1 MTASGPDITPDPSTW
16 IDTASAP
23 VYVPPAA
30 GHRSSVMGVVT
41 RTPLEDRTI
50 PRGHVEVGFPAD
62 EPTAYAV
69 GQAAAG
75 LSWVGARVQVLLDS
89 TGRVMQISGS
99 DDTPGSSSSVYATGE
114 ATRRLLDA
122 FEAARKAQ
130 DAARDVQGRAREA
143 AEKAAEATKA
153 AEEARKKAIE
163 AAEKS
168 GFKVDA
174 ASIKQLISHRAFIDE
189 LVSQEILVAGPGGAV
204 RIADGAVTAEKIT
217 ASQELYSKLAVFDDT
232 TVLGRLI
239 AENATIPGEL
249 IGNEI
254 IGKSIQGSTLALMGS
269 DTTSG
274 AKLGEIRTGTSQ
286 ETNLPEPTGS
296 GTWTALRYLNGRP
309 ITDRHTT
316 WKQNQKSG
324 YLYMEPKW
332 PHDNPPHIAAVCMPI
347 LPDHMVPTG
356 QIVRFASRV
365 HSTTRTWITF
375 EVGRPNNNT
384 PQGGAQHQ
392 YTRRHTVIVDAGQ
405 TVDVEV
411 QPDGSS
417 MPEAN
422 KRAWVRVTAIPVG
435 FIPNRTAWA
444 VTISPIIIRTL
455 SGSSLRIHQVNGR
468 PVVELAQ
475 GSERAELSP
484 SGVTAVAI
492 NGGNQKYKSW
502 GALLTPSRGVIRSDP
517 GGLGA
522 MSTGR
527 WERIRV
533 NKAQTLMQGNCF
545 LYRSQN
551 VFWGVRVQEDGWF
564 RMTSTIVYPNSNTSG
579 RRGLW
584 FARNG
589 DWLAGT
595 DQAGWGRGSE
605 LGITAEDVAQL
616 RAGDIIYV
624 AGYQDTGKALTPNS
638 FSLIVE
644 RMYGPQEG

>member
-99 DDTPGSSSSVYATGE
+99 DDTPGETSSVYATGE

-122 FEAARKAQ
+122 FEAARRAQ

-143 AEKAAEATKA
+143 AEKAAQATAA
-153 AEEARKKAIE
+153 AEEAKRRAIE
-163 AAEKS
+163 AAEKG
-168 GFKVDA
+168 GFKIDA
-174 ASIKQLISHRAFIDE
+174 ANIKQLVSNQAFIDE
-189 LVSQEILVAGPGGAV
+189 LTASQILVAGPGGAV
-204 RIADGAVTAEKIT
+204 RIADGAVTAEKIQ

-232 TVLGRLI
+232 TVLGRLV

-249 IGNEI
+249 LGNEI
-254 IGKSIQGSTLALMGS
+254 VGKSIQGSTLALMGS

-274 AKLGEIRTGTSQ
+274 SKLGEIRTGTSQ
-286 ETNLPEPTGS
+286 ETNLPAPTGA

-309 ITDRHTT
+309 ITDSHTT
-316 WKQNQKSG
+316 WRQNQKSG

-332 PHDNPPHIAAVCMPI
+332 PHDNPPHIAAVCMPT
-347 LPDHMVPTG
+347 LPQHMVPTD
-356 QIVRFASRV
+356 QVVRFSSRV
-365 HSTTRTWITF
+365 HCTVRTWVTF
-375 EVGRPNNNT
+375 EVGRPNNDT
-384 PQGGAQHQ
+384 PQGGAVPL

-405 TVDVEV
+405 TLDVEV
-411 QPDGSS
+411 QPDGAAL
-417 MPEAN
+417 PQAN
-422 KRAWVRVTAIPVG
+422 RKAWIRISAIPVG

-455 SGSSLRIHQVNGR
+455 SGSSLRIHQVNGN
-468 PVVELAQ
+468 PMMELAK
-475 GSERAELSP
+475 GFERAEINP
-484 SGVTAVAI
+484 SGVAAVTAN
-492 NGGNQKYKSW
+492 NGPRKFRTW
-502 GALLTPSRGVIRSDP
+502 GSLLTPSKGVIRSDP
-517 GGLGA
+517 GGMGA

-527 WERIRV
+527 WERMRLT
-533 NKAQTLMQGNCF
+533 KAQTLMTGNCY

-551 VFWGVRVQEDGWF
+551 VFWGIKVEEDGWF
-564 RMTSTIVYPNSNTSG
+564 RMSSTIVYPNANTSG

-616 RAGDIIYV
+616 RAGDTIYV

-644 RMYGPQEG
+644 RLYGDVG